1 MQTEMWRHIF
11 SGFDIFVCSWRSN
24 NAVRRLSVKLVN
36 ILIIPRKVMF
46 LLILKFIVML
56 GFSHGE
62 STVLLL
68 LHRLSHIVNF
78 LSNLLQLMFN

>member
-62 STVLLL
+62 SAV
-68 LHRLSHIVNF
+68 LSHIVNF
-78 LSNLLQLMFN
+78 LSNLLGIDVQLAAG